1 MASDILPARTFA
13 KTRHDLCSV
22 ELKDSL
28 VPDEKITL
36 VKNAVANVVR
46 GSSSAI
52 VALAVPPFLTRAM
65 SPETYGVWALVLQL
79 SAYVGYLDFG
89 IQTAVSRFV
98 AHANERGDADFR
110 DRMVNTAF
118 VVLTVAGALAVI
130 ALIAGAA
137 LMPRLFGEMPP
148 ALFNDARLA
157 LLLVGSSL
165 AIGLPMSV
173 FNGVFVGLQRNEVP
187 AGIIATSRIIS
198 AVLLIV
204 VVRHGGTIPQIAAS
218 MALVNVAAYIVQY
231 VMFRRLAP
239 SMRLTPSLASK
250 RHLKELSAYCL
261 SLTVWSFAMLLITGL
276 NVTLV
281 AHYQFG
287 AVAYYSI
294 AASLVTFIAGLQ
306 NAIFSAMIPNSAVLH
321 ARGATEELGTLL
333 QVTSRYGMF
342 LLLFTGL
349 PLILLGD
356 WVLRLWVG
364 GAYAA
369 HGFLLLQ
376 ILIVANIIRLS
387 MTPYSVLLV
396 GTGQQR
402 LVIMTPLLEGL
413 TNLAVSVVLAPF
425 YGAIGVAIGTLA
437 GAVAGV
443 LGHLLYNMRKTADI
457 RVDVQKLIKGA
468 ILKPLVC
475 STPILAVG
483 LVLHWINGGTP
494 VVRATS
500 FLFGCIGALVC
511 ALKWGD
517 VGGFRNVMRHG
528 TAQWPNSAGA

>member
-1 MASDILPARTFA
+1 
-13 KTRHDLCSV
+13 
-22 ELKDSL
+22 
-28 VPDEKITL
+28 
-36 VKNAVANVVR
+36 
-46 GSSSAI
+46 
-52 VALAVPPFLTRAM
+52 
-65 SPETYGVWALVLQL
+65 
-79 SAYVGYLDFG
+79 
-89 IQTAVSRFV
+89 
-98 AHANERGDADFR
+98 
-110 DRMVNTAF
+110 
-118 VVLTVAGALAVI
+118 
-130 ALIAGAA
+130 
-137 LMPRLFGEMPP
+137 
-148 ALFNDARLA
+148 
-157 LLLVGSSL
+157 
-165 AIGLPMSV
+165 
-173 FNGVFVGLQRNEVP
+173 
-187 AGIIATSRIIS
+187 
-198 AVLLIV
+198 
-204 VVRHGGTIPQIAAS
+204 
-218 MALVNVAAYIVQY
+218 
-231 VMFRRLAP
+231 
-239 SMRLTPSLASK
+239 
-250 RHLKELSAYCL
+250 
-261 SLTVWSFAMLLITGL
+261 
-276 NVTLV
+276 V

-321 ARGATEELGTLL
+321 ARGATDELGTLL

-413 TNLAVSVVLAPF
+413 TNLIVCVVLGPF

-443 LGHLLYNMRKTADI
+443 LGHLLYNMRKTTEI

-468 ILKPLVC
+468 LLRPLVC

-483 LVLHWINGGTP
+483 LALHWMNGGTP